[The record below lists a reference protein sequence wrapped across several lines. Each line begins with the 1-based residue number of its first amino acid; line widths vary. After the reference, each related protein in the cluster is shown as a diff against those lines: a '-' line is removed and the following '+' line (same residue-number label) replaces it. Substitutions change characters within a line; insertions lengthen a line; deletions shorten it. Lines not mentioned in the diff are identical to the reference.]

1 MKVREA
7 EEIMDRARTP
17 AELVAAIDKAKAAKV
32 PASAIQR
39 AEQRLAE
46 MKARDAVNTV
56 ARCRLGA
63 AESMGWDG
71 AGWGGGAHA
80 AARVCL

>member
-1 MKVREA
+1 MKVRKA
-7 EEIMDRARTP
+7 EEDMDRARTP

-32 PASAIQR
+32 PASAIQQ

-46 MKARDAVNTV
+46 KMKARDAVNTV

-63 AESMGWDG
+63 VRSMGWDG
-71 AGWGGGAHA
+71 AGWDGAHA
-80 AARVCL
+80 AARVFC

>member
-1 MKVREA
+1 MKVRKA
-7 EEIMDRARTP
+7 EEDMDRARTP

-32 PASAIQR
+32 PASAIQQ

-71 AGWGGGAHA
+71 AGWGGAHA